1 MCNRKSGK
9 YNQSLIMSGNADNT
23 NFSQNLFKQL
33 NLENNKEQ
41 HV

>member
-1 MCNRKSGK
+1 
-9 YNQSLIMSGNADNT
+9 MSGNADNT
-23 NFSQNLFKQL
+23 NFSQNLFIKQL